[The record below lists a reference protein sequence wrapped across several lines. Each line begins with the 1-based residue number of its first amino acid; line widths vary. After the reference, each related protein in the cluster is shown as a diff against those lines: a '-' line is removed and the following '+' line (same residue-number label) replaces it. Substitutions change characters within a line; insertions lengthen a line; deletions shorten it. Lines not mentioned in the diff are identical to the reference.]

1 VKGVLA
7 QGQAPNAKE
16 AREAKR
22 QRREEG
28 VKEAAAISQG
38 TDRAKIEER
47 RDAFVAKWQ
56 ESESEAVA
64 TLLRDFD
71 QTLVSLEV
79 HAAAAKQGDD
89 GGVRYL
95 RTTSLLE
102 RLNRTLR
109 EMADRVVLLHSED
122 GLDARVDL
130 LLLQAGGIVIPRDT
144 DWLEVLEEA
153 LAAA

>member
-1 VKGVLA
+1 
-7 QGQAPNAKE
+7 
-16 AREAKR
+16 
-22 QRREEG
+22 
-28 VKEAAAISQG
+28 
-38 TDRAKIEER
+38 
-47 RDAFVAKWQ
+47 
-56 ESESEAVA
+56 ESEAVA

-89 GGVRYL
+89 GDVRYL

-130 LLLQAGGIVIPRDT
+130 LLLQAGGIVIPRGT
-144 DWLEVLEEA
+144 DWLEVREEA